1 MAVLDLS
8 QGQHVQIPAI
18 QLTDGQP
25 FSGLVRATQ
34 GDTAAIELAP
44 ATQGLIPSK
53 IDGACV
59 LTWKLDGIQHACPV
73 TVRSKSSRAMVVQAV
88 IQERRE
94 AHRLRA
100 EVRLT
105 YEVIPPEHV
114 TEIAEKVMAHNSLHG
129 EPVSESTRLLRTFDD
144 PIDQVRKEIADLRAM
159 MNLIVNRIDQLTQLV
174 VSGEKPQSL
183 YTIKTPI
190 AINNCSST
198 GLGFM
203 ADEFYEQG
211 QYLRLHLSLSS
222 TPQIDFDAM
231 GVVVRCNRL
240 DPAATCPLP
249 RYDTGVRFTHIHESD
264 REHLI
269 HYLFKVQRRMLRDMK
284 DARDDLR

>member
-1 MAVLDLS
+1 MAVLDLI
-8 QGQHVQIPAI
+8 QGQSVQIPAI

-34 GDTAAIELAP
+34 GDTVAIELPPGALGVIP
-44 ATQGLIPSK
+44 AKVEGS
-53 IDGACV
+53 CV
-59 LTWKLDGIQHACPV
+59 LTWKVDGAQRACPV

-88 IQERRE
+88 VQERRE

-105 YEVIPPEHV
+105 YEVIPAEHV
-114 TEIAEKVMAHNSLHG
+114 SEVAAAVMARPSALG
-129 EPVSESTRLLRTFDD
+129 EPVSESTRLLRTIED
-144 PIDQVRKEIADLRAM
+144 PIEQVRKEIADLRSM
-159 MNLIVNRIDQLTQLV
+159 MNLLVGRIDLLTQLV
-174 VSGEKPQSL
+174 ASGEKPKSV
-183 YTIKTPI
+183 YAIKTPL
-190 AINNCSST
+190 AINNCSSS

-203 ADEFYEQG
+203 ADEFYEEG
-211 QYLRLHLSLSS
+211 QYLRLHVTLCT
-222 TPQIDFDAM
+222 TPQVDFDCM
-231 GVVVRCNRL
+231 GAVVRSIPL
-240 DPAATCPLP
+240 DPAPTSPLP
-249 RYDTGVRFTHIHESD
+249 RYETGVRFTHIHESD